1 MEYLHYPLKEKL
13 VETLDRYPVQLV
25 TDLDTLELSFN
36 VDGLPLFK
44 SSGKSMWPI
53 LCAVMLSPVTIFP
66 TALTCG
72 TKKPT
77 DLAFLEDTVTDLT
90 EVLANGLDY
99 RKKNIKVI
107 VRCFVCDAPAKALI
121 KNTKCYSG
129 YYGCERCTQRGIWLK
144 RVTYQETAELNL
156 RTDASFRAQT
166 QPEHHHGPT
175 PLSDLPIDMVQ
186 SFPIDYMH
194 QVCLGVTK
202 KLLFIWCRGEKGM
215 RISAGQVQEISSR
228 LLQLKSSIPSIFART
243 PRGLD
248 ELERW
253 KATEFRQFLL
263 YTGRLVLK
271 GVLRE
276 DLYNHFL
283 TFSVA
288 IGLLVMTGSHRATLA
303 PPSPTPLSS
312 SPNGTAT
319 PERRQKGHT
328 PEKFLNK
335 FHTQQMPSWAIVA
348 LCVVSVFLVLSCCLC
363 VWRKCLKKKEKG
375 MDKKKNVF
383 HTNTELEGGNSETLK
398 DEGDSETRLTGR
410 DEEEEPKEDVLLG
423 KLEFSL
429 DYNFTE
435 NTMVVGILQA
445 CDLPAMDVG
454 GSSDPYVK
462 LYLLPDK
469 KRKFET
475 KVHRKTL
482 NPTFNESFTFKV
494 PYSELGG
501 RTLVMTVYDFD
512 RFSKHDAIG
521 ALRIPMSSLDFSHM
535 TQEWR
540 ELKKAEKEESERLG
554 DICLSLRYVP
564 TAGKLSIVV
573 LEAKN
578 LKKMDVGGL
587 SDPYVKIHLL
597 QNGKRLKK
605 KKTSVKK
612 NTLNP
617 YYNESFSFE
626 VAFEQIQKVQVAVTV
641 LDYDKI
647 GKNDAIG
654 KVFLGGTSTGT
665 ELRHWSDMLAN
676 PRRPIAQWHC
686 LKAEDEVN
694 AELATRK

>member
-1 MEYLHYPLKEKL
+1 MEDNCHRESDVSYHEDNFKESLDSYESGMDLTQMSSDSDLDFIFAGTSLAADLAAWTSEFQVKHNAVDGLLKLLKKHGHPQLPSTARTLMRTAREVKTVEKSGMEYLHYPLKEKL

-263 YTGRLVLK
+263 YTG
-271 GVLRE
+271 
-276 DLYNHFL
+276 D
-283 TFSVA
+283 
-288 IGLLVMTGSHRATLA
+288 
-303 PPSPTPLSS
+303 
-312 SPNGTAT
+312 
-319 PERRQKGHT
+319 
-328 PEKFLNK
+328 
-335 FHTQQMPSWAIVA
+335 
-348 LCVVSVFLVLSCCLC
+348 
-363 VWRKCLKKKEKG
+363 
-375 MDKKKNVF
+375 
-383 HTNTELEGGNSETLK
+383 
-398 DEGDSETRLTGR
+398 
-410 DEEEEPKEDVLLG
+410 
-423 KLEFSL
+423 
-429 DYNFTE
+429 
-435 NTMVVGILQA
+435 
-445 CDLPAMDVG
+445 
-454 GSSDPYVK
+454 
-462 LYLLPDK
+462 
-469 KRKFET
+469 
-475 KVHRKTL
+475 
-482 NPTFNESFTFKV
+482 
-494 PYSELGG
+494 
-501 RTLVMTVYDFD
+501 
-512 RFSKHDAIG
+512 
-521 ALRIPMSSLDFSHM
+521 
-535 TQEWR
+535 
-540 ELKKAEKEESERLG
+540 
-554 DICLSLRYVP
+554 
-564 TAGKLSIVV
+564 
-573 LEAKN
+573 
-578 LKKMDVGGL
+578 
-587 SDPYVKIHLL
+587 
-597 QNGKRLKK
+597 
-605 KKTSVKK
+605 
-612 NTLNP
+612 
-617 YYNESFSFE
+617 
-626 VAFEQIQKVQVAVTV
+626 
-641 LDYDKI
+641 
-647 GKNDAIG
+647 
-654 KVFLGGTSTGT
+654 
-665 ELRHWSDMLAN
+665 
-676 PRRPIAQWHC
+676 
-686 LKAEDEVN
+686 
-694 AELATRK
+694 

>member
-1 MEYLHYPLKEKL
+1 MEDNCHRESDVSYHEDNFKESLDSYESGMDLTQMSSDSDLDFIFAGTSLAADLAAWTSEFQVKHNAVDGLLKLLKKHGHPQLPSTARTLMRTAREVKTVEKSGMEYLHYPLKEKL

-288 IGLLVMTGSHRATLA
+288 IGLLVCPTLVQPHHHYAQNLLQYFVEKGCELYGAT
-303 PPSPTPLSS
+303 
-312 SPNGTAT
+312 
-319 PERRQKGHT
+319 
-328 PEKFLNK
+328 
-335 FHTQQMPSWAIVA
+335 
-348 LCVVSVFLVLSCCLC
+348 FLVYNTHTMLHLS
-363 VWRKCLKKKEKG
+363 
-375 MDKKKNVF
+375 
-383 HTNTELEGGNSETLK
+383 T
-398 DEGDSETRLTGR
+398 
-410 DEEEEPKEDVLLG
+410 
-423 KLEFSL
+423 
-429 DYNFTE
+429 
-435 NTMVVGILQA
+435 
-445 CDLPAMDVG
+445 
-454 GSSDPYVK
+454 
-462 LYLLPDK
+462 
-469 KRKFET
+469 
-475 KVHRKTL
+475 
-482 NPTFNESFTFKV
+482 
-494 PYSELGG
+494 
-501 RTLVMTVYDFD
+501 
-512 RFSKHDAIG
+512 DAIRFKG
-521 ALRIPMSSLDFSHM
+521 LDNCSAFVFENHLQ
-535 TQEWR
+535 T
-540 ELKKAEKEESERLG
+540 
-554 DICLSLRYVP
+554 I
-564 TAGKLSIVV
+564 
-573 LEAKN
+573 
-578 LKKMDVGGL
+578 KKMVR
-587 SDPYVKIHLL
+587 S
-597 QNGKRLKK
+597 GKNSL
-605 KKTSVKK
+605 
-612 NTLNP
+612 
-617 YYNESFSFE
+617 
-626 VAFEQIQKVQVAVTV
+626 AQVANR
-641 LDYDKI
+641 LEE
-647 GKNDAIG
+647 N
-654 KVFLGGTSTGT
+654 L
-665 ELRHWSDMLAN
+665 N
-676 PRRPIAQWHC
+676 RPIAQQ
-686 LKAEDEVN
+686 KN
-694 AELATRK
+694 KSSKKGRTRHTSWMMERAVRLWQW